1 MGVIRISMPE
11 AEAEVIIVVIVA
23 VGNLGKVLIRK
34 TIVRKIVKRVILM
47 KGEIM
52 DLAIGQEVTEGVTLV
67 VVGGV
72 VPAAEETM
80 LATNTREAH
89 RI

>member
-1 MGVIRISMPE
+1 MMGVIRINMP
-11 AEAEVIIVVIVA
+11 EAEVIIVVIVA

-52 DLAIGQEVTEGVTLV
+52 DLAIGQEVTHGVTLV

-80 LATNTREAH
+80 LVTNTREAH